1 MNPFITKVIIM
12 QNEKHPITHEFP
24 EHAIDIAKL
33 KSDDPEFAALAK
45 EYHKLDHHIYG
56 LEASNIPT
64 TDSHFVE
71 LKNRRLTLK
80 DQIYQKL
87 INGDF

>member
-1 MNPFITKVIIM
+1 M
-12 QNEKHPITHEFP
+12 QNEKHPLNHEFP
-24 EHAIDIAKL
+24 EHAIDITKL
-33 KSDDPEFAALAK
+33 KSDDPEFSALAK

-56 LEASNIPT
+56 LEASDIPT
-64 TDSHFVE
+64 TDNHFVE
-71 LKNRRLTLK
+71 LKKRRLALK

>member
-1 MNPFITKVIIM
+1 M
-12 QNEKHPITHEFP
+12 QNEKHPLPHEFP

-33 KSDDPEFAALAK
+33 KSDDPAFAALAK
-45 EYHKLDHHIYG
+45 EYHQLDHHIYG

-64 TDSHFVE
+64 TDANFIE
-71 LKNRRLTLK
+71 LKTRRLVLK

-87 INGDF
+87 IQGDF

>member
-1 MNPFITKVIIM
+1 M
-12 QNEKHPITHEFP
+12 QNEKHSLPHEFP
-24 EHAIDIAKL
+24 DHAIDIAKL

-45 EYHKLDHHIYG
+45 EYHKLDHQIYG

-64 TDSHFVE
+64 TDSNFIE
-71 LKNRRLTLK
+71 LKNRRLVLK

>member
-1 MNPFITKVIIM
+1 MH
-12 QNEKHPITHEFP
+12 NEKHPLPHEFP
-24 EHAIDIAKL
+24 DHAIDIAKL
-33 KSDDPEFAALAK
+33 KSDDPEFSTLAK

-64 TDSHFVE
+64 TDDHFVE
-71 LKNRRLTLK
+71 LKNRRLVLK